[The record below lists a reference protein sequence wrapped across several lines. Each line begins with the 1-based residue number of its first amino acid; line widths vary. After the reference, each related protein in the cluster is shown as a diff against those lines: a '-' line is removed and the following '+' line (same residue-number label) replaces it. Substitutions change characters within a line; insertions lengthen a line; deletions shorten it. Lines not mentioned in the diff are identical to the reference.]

1 MSYLIQVRG
10 LKPTRDELVI
20 KAVTVV
26 PYIGTWIE
34 TYKSENFE
42 KEDEVVP
49 YIGTWIETTCE
60 PPFRTASKSYLIQV
74 RGLKHI
80 AGYRTLL
87 YHPSYLIQVRGLK
100 RQAAEMPTGD
110 ITSYLIQVRGLK
122 LIIKDKEITEK
133 MSYLIQVRG
142 LKPSFC
148 RYSTLCFYVVPY
160 IGTWIETIRPSVKRY
175 EQEVVPYIGTWIET
189 AAKGQRP
196 VRDRS
201 YLIQVR
207 GLKRCYFER

>member
-10 LKPTRDELVI
+10 LKRNVSETGAAET
-20 KAVTVV
+20 AVV

-34 TYKSENFE
+34 TAR
-42 KEDEVVP
+42 
-49 YIGTWIETTCE
+49 W
-60 PPFRTASKSYLIQV
+60 SKKKALPSSYLIQVRGLKLDGECTVFSLFLSYLIQV

-110 ITSYLIQVRGLK
+110 IT
-122 LIIKDKEITEK
+122 
-133 MSYLIQVRG
+133 SYLIQVRG